1 MKVEGSVALV
11 TGANGAI
18 GKSFVEGLISIGAA
32 KIYACVRS
40 AEALAEF
47 NSVDTTKVVIPIQ
60 LDITDKESI
69 SKAVARCQDVNLLI
83 NNAGVSFD
91 KGFITA
97 SDLTNARAEME
108 VNYFG
113 TLTMC
118 RAFAPILKV
127 NNGGAIIN
135 VLSILAKVNVPLSGS
150 YSASKAAALSLT
162 QGIRAEV
169 AEQNTL
175 VVAVMP
181 ATVDTELSKNYP
193 PPKVA
198 PSVVVKASLQ
208 AVIDGIEDI
217 YPGEQATILAEQLTI
232 DPKSVEKKFA
242 AFLPTY

>member
-1 MKVEGSVALV
+1 MKIEGSIALV
-11 TGANGAI
+11 TGANGSI
-18 GKSFVEGLISIGAA
+18 GKSFVEELISIGVA

-40 AEALAEF
+40 AEALAEI
-47 NSVDTTKVVIPIQ
+47 NSLDTKVVVPIQ

-69 SKAVARCQDVNLLI
+69 SKAVACCQDVNLLI

-91 KGFITA
+91 KGFIAA
-97 SDLTNARAEME
+97 SDMTNARAEME

-113 TLTMC
+113 TLSMC

-127 NNGGAIIN
+127 NNGGAIVNI
-135 VLSILAKVNVPLSGS
+135 LSILAKVNVPLSGS

-169 AEQNTL
+169 ADQNTL

-198 PSVVVKASLQ
+198 PNMVAKASLQ

-217 YPGEQATILAEQLTI
+217 YPGEQATTLAKQLVI
-232 DPKSVEKKFA
+232 NPKEVEKQFA